1 MNYPILVLKKSNT
14 MVMKRKHNIF
24 FILILLLSFSS
35 VFQASAQQKVELP
48 ELKQKQKGIYTRLSS
63 GIAMG
68 NTNYKSLYDIKGTTI
83 PFVFQLGYQTA
94 FNVAIYFNYN
104 VLFVLNPQT
113 DGKYAADLMTIP
125 QFGGGLSFYFGK
137 GKNYIYVDA
146 NSATTR
152 LLIDSDVYA
161 TDPGFGLNVG
171 WGYDHN
177 LVKHVSIG
185 GAIFYHYSTMKDK
198 DSAAS
203 PLKNNYLGVC
213 LSFRFGK

>member
-1 MNYPILVLKKSNT
+1 MKTENANQTTMN
-14 MVMKRKHNIF
+14 RKNNIF
-24 FILILLLSFSS
+24 LFLAFILSLSSI
-35 VFQASAQQKVELP
+35 FQLSAQQKVDLP

-63 GIAMG
+63 GISMG

-94 FNVAIYFNYN
+94 FNVAFYFNYN
-104 VLFVLNPQT
+104 VLFVLNPAT
-113 DGKYAADLMTIP
+113 DGDYAADLMTIP

-152 LLIDSDVYA
+152 LLIDSEVFS
-161 TDPGFGLNVG
+161 TDPGFGLNIG

-185 GAIFYHYSTMKDK
+185 GTIFYHYSTMKDK
-198 DSAAS
+198 DSTAS